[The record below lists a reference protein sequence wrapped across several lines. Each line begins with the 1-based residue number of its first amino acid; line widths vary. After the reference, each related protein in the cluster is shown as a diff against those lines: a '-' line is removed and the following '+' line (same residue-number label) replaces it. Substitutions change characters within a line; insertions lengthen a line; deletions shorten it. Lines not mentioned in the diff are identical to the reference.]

1 MGKGCGE
8 GWGTTKTETTAN
20 VRAQSGPASPGRGR
34 EEFPSSCKD
43 VSSKYAQ
50 ARYRARRGLGKGK
63 GVPCPLMAGPTQGGV
78 VHFPLQRFLAC
89 QGGLQILD
97 REGSCFRSAASPMN
111 LFSQREAEGT
121 RQSPPSHSNPRP
133 KPLNRIRRGQNKEK
147 KRFVTV
153 SGVYATI

>member
-63 GVPCPLMAGPTQGGV
+63 GVPCPLIVLCPFSCPV
-78 VHFPLQRFLAC
+78 
-89 QGGLQILD
+89 GLGCPCLEQSHASICSVQDAKL
-97 REGSCFRSAASPMN
+97 SAIGN
-111 LFSQREAEGT
+111 VGRT
-121 RQSPPSHSNPRP
+121 
-133 KPLNRIRRGQNKEK
+133 
-147 KRFVTV
+147 
-153 SGVYATI
+153 